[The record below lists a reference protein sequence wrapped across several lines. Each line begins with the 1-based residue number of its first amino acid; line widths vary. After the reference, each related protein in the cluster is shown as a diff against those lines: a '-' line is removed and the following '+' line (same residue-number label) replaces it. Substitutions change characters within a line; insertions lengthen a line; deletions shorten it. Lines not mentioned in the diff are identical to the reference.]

1 MTSASSLFQFPS
13 AGADT
18 GWRWPWRWVEFQ
30 ISDIM
35 VFSSSLTAVAST
47 TQRECSFGG
56 GAEGITKQLQRIR
69 VSFLLDNKVGPR
81 ERRESLWSLQIR
93 FTWKSMRK
101 LRQLWLVDTV
111 FVSLFELIEASHRV
125 HTANEVNCHAVLHA
139 RRVFHFILL
148 KTIHSQQSKAVTIY
162 TKLHSMATKQQQLP
176 IG

>member
-1 MTSASSLFQFPS
+1 MKIKHLINWNDVSRQFIP
-13 AGADT
+13 
-18 GWRWPWRWVEFQ
+18 VF
-30 ISDIM
+30 ISRSRYRLTLTVTVGRVPNFWHHGFFIQ
-35 VFSSSLTAVAST
+35 SLTAVAST

-56 GAEGITKQLQRIR
+56 GADGITEQLQRIR

-148 KTIHSQQSKAVTIY
+148 KPYTHSSQ
-162 TKLHSMATKQQQLP
+162 KQ
-176 IG
+176 